1 MPWTTDDLVAAV
13 KRKGQTPTGGFQLTD
28 AQILDIAFEA
38 TTKRYIPAIRGV
50 REDFFT
56 TYEAIPLVNGTASYR
71 LPKRA
76 SSTTIKQV
84 LLIDNTSGRAIPVP
98 RLPVSQGWRGLGIST
113 VAPFSYVIE
122 GAQIRFLGT
131 PNNTSMYT
139 ARIIYQRRPS
149 RYVTSS
155 AGVASSV
162 VASVTATTITLT
174 GAPSW
179 WSSGEQL
186 DVMSPEPEAD
196 LLMQDVA
203 VTLLG
208 ATFTVTDGTSTAQ
221 VSAGDYVAERDT
233 TPIVLLPDAFMH
245 SLIDATT
252 AECLRSI
259 GDYDAAASLESGIA
273 TDMPS
278 LLASIATRAES
289 QPLPIRNTNAGL
301 YQSGRWYGSGWNT

>member
-1 MPWTTDDLVAAV
+1 VPWTTNDLVAAV
-13 KRKGQTPTGGFQLTD
+13 KRKGQTPTGGFQLD
-28 AQILDIAFEA
+28 DPQILDIAFEA

-56 TYEAIPLVNGTASYR
+56 TFEAIPLVSGTASYR

-84 LLIDNTSGRAIPVP
+84 MLIDNTSGRACVVP
-98 RLPVSQGWRGLGIST
+98 RLPVSQGWRGLGLST
-113 VAPFSYVIE
+113 SAPYSYVIE

-131 PNNTSMYT
+131 PNNVSTYT
-139 ARIIYQRRPS
+139 ARVYYQRRPS
-149 RYVTSS
+149 RYVTST
-155 AGVASSV
+155 AGTASSIV
-162 VASVTATTITLT
+162 QSVTATTIVLT
-174 GAPSW
+174 GAPAW
-179 WSSGEQL
+179 WASGEQL

-203 VTLLG
+203 VTLVG
-208 ATFTVTDGTSTAQ
+208 STFTITDGTSTAQ
-221 VSAGDYVAERDT
+221 VTAGDYVAERDT

-259 GDYDAAASLESGIA
+259 GDYDAAASLEAGVA
-273 TDMPS
+273 ADLPN

-289 QPLPIRNTNAGL
+289 QPLPIRNSNAGL
-301 YQSGRWYGSGWNT
+301 YQRGRGYVGGWNT